1 MLDSFIRSVI
11 PTKTKQDQSQRIMMN
26 VKKWKEKLV
35 LIMDTIDFLE
45 DFLYGKYPVD
55 SILNW
60 IQVRQTF
67 LLYRFEIKLQFFLD
81 WKQQTS
87 ANLSFGTIWW
97 NSFGISETWN
107 SPHSIELSQRANRM
121 VFLAIKPIQTK
132 KPSYLTIILS

>member
-1 MLDSFIRSVI
+1 
-11 PTKTKQDQSQRIMMN
+11 
-26 VKKWKEKLV
+26 
-35 LIMDTIDFLE
+35 MDTIDFLE

-87 ANLSFGTIWW
+87 ANLSFGTI
-97 NSFGISETWN
+97 
-107 SPHSIELSQRANRM
+107 
-121 VFLAIKPIQTK
+121 
-132 KPSYLTIILS
+132 